1 LFEWEAS
8 LKSVLVGALTGTAI
22 GLLGFLLSRNHRPD
36 AMGPVLFLL
45 VPFPT
50 GFAIGML
57 SQDTRSLIAASILA
71 AMFSLVMLIALGW
84 EGTLCVLMAI
94 PLLFIGLGVG
104 AALGLLFN
112 KLITKFRGGN
122 NNLTLTSVVLLS
134 MPLLILTGHRV
145 EKSTLIHPRRQV
157 IISTIRLAAEP
168 NEVWTDLQSFDSLS
182 AKKPWLMHVGLPIPI
197 RCVMEGS
204 GVGAKRTC
212 YFDHGYIQE
221 TVTEWSPPNFMRLSI
236 DRTNMPGR
244 HWLGFEEA
252 SYELKWDDSETV
264 LTRNTTIISNLYPV
278 WYWRPLESWGVTSE
292 HQYIFA
298 DLARRVQPTSPV
310 H

>member
-1 LFEWEAS
+1 
-8 LKSVLVGALTGTAI
+8 
-22 GLLGFLLSRNHRPD
+22 
-36 AMGPVLFLL
+36 MGPVLFLL
-45 VPFPT
+45 VPFAT

-112 KLITKFRGGN
+112 KLITKFRRGN

-134 MPLLILTGHRV
+134 MPLLILAGHRV
-145 EKSTLIHPRRQV
+145 EKSALIHPRRQV

-182 AKKPWLMHVGLPIPI
+182 AKKPGLMHVGLPIPI
-197 RCVMEGS
+197 RCVMEGAGWARRGLVISITATFRRRLRS
-204 GVGAKRTC
+204 GRRPTLCVSRLIEQYAR
-212 YFDHGYIQE
+212 
-221 TVTEWSPPNFMRLSI
+221 PP
-236 DRTNMPGR
+236 
-244 HWLGFEEA
+244 
-252 SYELKWDDSETV
+252 
-264 LTRNTTIISNLYPV
+264 
-278 WYWRPLESWGVTSE
+278 
-292 HQYIFA
+292 
-298 DLARRVQPTSPV
+298 LARLRRSQLRTEVGRQ
-310 H
+310 

>member
-1 LFEWEAS
+1 
-8 LKSVLVGALTGTAI
+8 
-22 GLLGFLLSRNHRPD
+22 
-36 AMGPVLFLL
+36 MGPVLFML
-45 VPFPT
+45 VPFAS
-50 GFAIGML
+50 GFAIGIL

-71 AMFSLVMLIALGW
+71 AMFALVMLIAWGW

-134 MPLLILTGHRV
+134 MPLLILAGHRV

-168 NEVWTDLQSFDSLS
+168 KEVWTDLQSFDSLS
-182 AKKPWLMHVGLPIPI
+182 AKKPWLMYVGLPIPM

-252 SYELKWDDSETV
+252 SYEVRRDGNETV

-278 WYWRPLESWGVTSE
+278 WYWRPLELWGVTSE

-298 DLARRVQPTSPV
+298 DLARRLQWSSPI